1 MQPDILGFQEVFSPL
16 ELQELAAKRNLPYF
30 GTVSETGIKELYVY
44 DKPIVALASKF
55 PIISLESV
63 KVKESVLDDLNIKPS
78 FSFSRPPLKA
88 ELFVE
93 GFGKLL
99 VYVVHLKSQRSKLE
113 SALKQ
118 TEDSLSD
125 ISESMLKQ
133 VHGRLASSMQR
144 GAEAALIYQDIVEE
158 MHVKERPVILMG
170 DLNDTVQSHA
180 IKPLLG
186 GSNMDKLND
195 KFVANL
201 TLSQQRA
208 VQRFSL
214 YDAFYLQGNVN
225 ATERQPT
232 HYFANQGNVL
242 DYILLSKDFDMSY
255 DHSIASV
262 SNYVVSD
269 KHLVNPIYADDAE
282 CSDHAL
288 VMVEIE
294 LRF

>member
-1 MQPDILGFQEVFSPL
+1 M
-16 ELQELAAKRNLPYF
+16 AKKKLPHF
-30 GTVSETGIKELYVY
+30 GVVSEPGIKELYVY
-44 DKPIVALASKF
+44 DKPVVALASKF
-55 PIISLESV
+55 PIVSLESV
-63 KVKESVLDDLNIKPS
+63 KVKGSVLDDLKIQPN
-78 FSFSRPPLKA
+78 FSFSRSPLKA

-93 GFGKLL
+93 GLGNVL
-99 VYVVHLKSQRSKLE
+99 VYVVHLKSQRSQLE

-118 TEDSLSD
+118 TEDALFN

-133 VHGRLASSMQR
+133 VHGRLASSIQR
-144 GAEAALIYQDIVEE
+144 GTEAALIYQDIVEE
-158 MHVKERPVILMG
+158 MHIKERPVILMG
-170 DLNDTVQSHA
+170 DLNDTTQSHA

-195 KFVANL
+195 KFVSNL
-201 TLSQQRA
+201 TCSQQRA

-214 YDAFYLQGNVN
+214 YDAFFLQDNEN
-225 ATERQPT
+225 KTERKPT

-242 DYILLSKDFDMSY
+242 DYILLSKDFDMDY

-262 SNYVVSD
+262 SNYIVSD